1 MTWQKAPGY
10 SIQILRGTERTYL
23 YENWTNHRQ
32 DRVGILHWETT
43 EGFQVVHRKVAARLQ
58 VAPRT
63 RTAAKTE
70 IPYAF
75 TFHWVTASDSNSPH
89 GTGLNSPHLH
99 RGHLP
104 AVSNVTGLVKCFI
117 YRQSLH
123 FHRIE
128 HSGDGPIWVN
138 AFPAVSRIA
147 SSAAFS
153 VFSLD
158 SIGLSVSE
166 LASELNVSVKTI
178 ETHQM
183 RMKDKLGLHSAAELR
198 QKAHGWLARSAVNRI
213 REEPELEQA
222 TERAF
227 G

>member
-104 AVSNVTGLVKCFI
+104 PVSNVTGLVKCFI
-117 YRQSLH
+117 RCSSSHRSHLHPQWLVCQDLLTDPYRSYYSDPFCL
-123 FHRIE
+123 FGEAIFK
-128 HSGDGPIWVN
+128 
-138 AFPAVSRIA
+138 A
-147 SSAAFS
+147 
-153 VFSLD
+153 
-158 SIGLSVSE
+158 
-166 LASELNVSVKTI
+166 T
-178 ETHQM
+178 
-183 RMKDKLGLHSAAELR
+183 LR
-198 QKAHGWLARSAVNRI
+198 GKFI
-213 REEPELEQA
+213 RL
-222 TERAF
+222 
-227 G
+227 